1 MIVESLI
8 NLVTVVIK
16 LLAIPFNILPDTP
29 EALTTAV
36 DSYLDL
42 VFSNLSFISFF
53 VNVDTLKTVALIA
66 IAIYTL
72 EKAYTLLIWIIHKLP
87 VSVD

>member
-1 MIVESLI
+1 MIIEALI

-29 EALTTAV
+29 ESLTTAV

-87 VSVD
+87 VSID

>member
-1 MIVESLI
+1 MIVEALI